1 MPSLKETFFTK
12 HRTSLI
18 LLGILI
24 GLFFLNSYEHT
35 VFYRPGSVH
44 QWRQADCL
52 SITKNYYEEG
62 LHFFQPSI
70 HYQGV
75 KDGKTVSEFP
85 LLNYTV
91 ACLWKVFGEHE
102 FIYRLLEY
110 FIFIASLFVLLKTL
124 KIFLSSS
131 WHAFFTISLL
141 LTSPL
146 IVYYD
151 LNFIADVPAFSLS
164 LMSFC
169 FLFRFYETK
178 TLRFFY
184 FSLILGTL
192 AVLLKASALIGL
204 GLLLFFSIID
214 LCQLTKFFH
223 TEKLFAKKTL
233 PAIFITLSIAIIIAW
248 YKFALAYNHNN
259 SNDVFLL
266 GILPIWDM
274 NADELAH
281 NSKVLFNN
289 FLLPW
294 FLNKPMFFLFT
305 ALLVY
310 VLIYFKKLTGFL
322 KYTLV
327 FSLIFF
333 VLYFVFFF
341 QVFNRHDYYL
351 INLMIVPVI
360 TFICFSYLIQQ
371 YNWDRTQIRF
381 ARLFFIILFA
391 FNALNASA
399 MYRLRCI
406 PNDKL
411 VHWYPFIS
419 EEEDNLAKYLAWDYS
434 NSVQR
439 IENFTPELR
448 KHGIQRSDLIL
459 SVPDI
464 SFNISLYF
472 MDQKG
477 YGITGEHI
485 RLDSTVMSKFL
496 NLQIKYLVMS
506 DTSYKK
512 ERAFQKIAGEL
523 EPFFIK
529 GNVEV
534 FKFKKAF

>member
-1 MPSLKETFFTK
+1 MPSIRETFFTK
-12 HRTSLI
+12 HKNSGI

-24 GLFFLNSYEHT
+24 VLFFLNSYEHT

-62 LHFFQPSI
+62 LHFFQPKI

-75 KDGKTVSEFP
+75 KDGKTVSECP

-91 ACLWKVFGEHE
+91 ACLWRVFGEHE

-110 FIFIASLFVLLKTL
+110 FIFISSLFVLLKTL
-124 KIFLSSS
+124 KNFLNSS
-131 WHAFFTISLL
+131 WHAFFIISLVV
-141 LTSPL
+141 TSPL

-169 FLFRFYETK
+169 FLFQFYQYK
-178 TLRFFY
+178 SLRFFY
-184 FSLILGTL
+184 LSLVFGTL
-192 AVLLKASALIGL
+192 AVLMKASALLGL
-204 GLLLFFSIID
+204 GLLLFFSLLD
-214 LCQLTKFFH
+214 LFNLTKYVG
-223 TEKLFAKKTL
+223 TEKLFIKKTL
-233 PAIFITLSIAIIIAW
+233 PFVFIGLSIAIIASW
-248 YKFALAYNHNN
+248 YKFALDYNHHNT
-259 SNDVFLL
+259 NDVFLL
-266 GILPIWDM
+266 GILPIWEM
-274 NADELAH
+274 NAEELAH

-294 FLNKPMFFLFT
+294 FLNKPMFFLFIT
-305 ALLVY
+305 LFVY
-310 VLIYFKKLTGFL
+310 VVIYFKKLPVFL
-322 KYTLV
+322 KYSFV
-327 FSLIFF
+327 FSLVFF

-351 INLMIVPVI
+351 INLMVVPII
-360 TFICFSYLIQQ
+360 TFMCFSFLIQH
-371 YNWDRTQIRF
+371 YNWDQTQMRY
-381 ARLFFIILFA
+381 AKLFFVLLFV
-391 FNALNASA
+391 FNAINAAA
-399 MYRLRCI
+399 MYRLRCV
-406 PNDKL
+406 PDDKL

-419 EEEDNLAKYLAWDYS
+419 EEEDNLAKYLTWDYS

-448 KHGIQRSDLIL
+448 KHGIQRQDLIL

-485 RLDSTVMSKFL
+485 RLDSTVMAKFL
-496 NLQIKYLVMS
+496 NLHIKYLVMS
-506 DTSYKK
+506 DTSFKK
-512 ERAFQKIAGEL
+512 ERAFQKIVGNL

-534 FKFKKAF
+534 FKFKNAF